1 MRGQFDRL
9 RSLASNPG
17 TNFRVGIQTG
27 RSVEVLSLSI
37 QKGGPADYP
46 HLRIV
51 RESTGEV
58 VHMLWGWRG
67 LLPTIK
73 MTDGQGNLIRGYNGE
88 WIEVGFGDVKGAK
101 GRQGL
106 DWIAIGV
113 KVAAVAFAL
122 WLGASVGKA
131 ILSAVA
137 FLALNA
143 MVLGLLV
150 AAFAVVAPAIDWL
163 LKNITLE
170 DVENFF
176 SQLVNDIIRVF
187 TEISQ
192 MLDKWLK

>member
-1 MRGQFDRL
+1 
-9 RSLASNPG
+9 
-17 TNFRVGIQTG
+17 
-27 RSVEVLSLSI
+27 
-37 QKGGPADYP
+37 
-46 HLRIV
+46 
-51 RESTGEV
+51 
-58 VHMLWGWRG
+58 
-67 LLPTIK
+67 